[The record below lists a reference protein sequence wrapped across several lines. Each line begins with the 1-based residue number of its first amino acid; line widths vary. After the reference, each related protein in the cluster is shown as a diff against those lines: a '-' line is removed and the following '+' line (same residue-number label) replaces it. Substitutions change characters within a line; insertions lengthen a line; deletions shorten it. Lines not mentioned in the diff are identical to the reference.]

1 MNTRELIS
9 QIDRDRVEA
18 AIHDAELKTSGEI
31 CVVVHDQAAPDALAV
46 AQAEFIRLGM
56 EKTRQRNAVLIFVAP
71 LSQTFAVVGDEAVHR
86 KCGEAFWRELAE
98 VMTGHFKHG
107 RFTAGL
113 VHGIDH
119 AGRLLARE
127 FPRQPDDT
135 NELPDGVV
143 YRPPV
148 I

>member
-1 MNTRELIS
+1 MKTRDLIS

-31 CVVVHDQAAPDALAV
+31 CVVIHDQATPDAMAV
-46 AQAEFIRLGM
+46 ARAEFIRLGM
-56 EKTRQRNAVLIFVAP
+56 AKTRHRNAVLIFVAP

-86 KCGEAFWRELAE
+86 KCGEPFWTELAATMA
-98 VMTGHFKHG
+98 VHFQRG
-107 RFTAGL
+107 QFTAGL
-113 VHGIDH
+113 VHGIER

-127 FPRQPDDT
+127 FPRQPDDK
-135 NELPDGVV
+135 NELPDGVI